1 MRDWDTAQTARVM
14 VMVLVMVG
22 ERIARHPPTATTT
35 TTTEGNNNMKKKKNN
50 KELC

>member
-1 MRDWDTAQTARVM
+1 MRDLDTAQTARVM
-14 VMVLVMVG
+14 VLVLVMVG
-22 ERIARHPPTATTT
+22 ERIARHPPTTT

>member
-22 ERIARHPPTATTT
+22 ERIARHPPTTTIT
-35 TTTEGNNNMKKKKNN
+35 TAKGNNNMKKKKNN